1 MDETTKLALQIT
13 ALFVGVIIFMLWV
26 TKPLITKPRERV
38 KQGATEPAVLC
49 LNCENGHMEAIKS
62 IMRCANCQCIVEY
75 HIAPQPQ
82 LPPQPELDISP
93 LGTGTLMLHHC
104 NSSAILAAMD
114 VYDDSSNNMVNVG
127 SGLDY
132 FEDVLGNDSISLD
145 EEEVYNALKK
155 VAEAGLDYVFN
166 YVYFYQT

>member
-1 MDETTKLALQIT
+1 MDNQTARIIALLWIFALPLAILTLALAIHSHHKRQ
-13 ALFVGVIIFMLWV
+13 
-26 TKPLITKPRERV
+26 ERV
-38 KQGATEPAVLC
+38 KEGSSLQHSCPECSGELTSHTHLFCTECDAAVVPS
-49 LNCENGHMEAIKS
+49 E
-62 IMRCANCQCIVEY
+62 
-75 HIAPQPQ
+75 PQPQ
-82 LPPQPELDISP
+82 LPPQPELD
-93 LGTGTLMLHHC
+93 
-104 NSSAILAAMD
+104 SSAILAAMD

-155 VAEAGLDYVFN
+155 VAEAGLDYVFD